1 LKKLIA
7 AFSFLILA
15 LMVNPTALADAPQSA
30 QIKPAVISFNNTQYF
45 FRWSSG
51 NQNEFT
57 PKGQE
62 DLNAWTDMITVFVY
76 PDAKTGEDLAQVAN
90 QVLTNYQNNG
100 TVVRTASIP
109 MTPSKPAE
117 HYIAVLLGND
127 KLVESVQARFALVN
141 GKGIGIIYAHRVYG
155 SNPNAEIIS
164 WAKQNSVN
172 LENLLMSADAAL
184 VLRAVQK

>member
-1 LKKLIA
+1 MKKFIA

-15 LMVNPTALADAPQSA
+15 SLVNPIALAEAPKSA
-30 QIKPAVISFNNTQYF
+30 QIKPAVITFNNTEYLL
-45 FRWSSG
+45 RWSNG
-51 NQNEFT
+51 KQNEFT
-57 PKGQE
+57 PTGQE

-76 PDAKTGEDLAQVAN
+76 PDEKTGEDLAQVAN

-172 LENLLMSADAAL
+172 LETLLMSADAAL
-184 VLRAVQK
+184 VLRAVEK